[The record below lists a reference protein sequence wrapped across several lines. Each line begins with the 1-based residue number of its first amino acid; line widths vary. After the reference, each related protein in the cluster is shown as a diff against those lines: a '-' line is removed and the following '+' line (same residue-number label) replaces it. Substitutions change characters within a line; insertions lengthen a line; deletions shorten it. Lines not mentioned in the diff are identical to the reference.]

1 MLVKII
7 SLALVGAFLGVILKK
22 YGKELVVFF
31 EIAIMAAA
39 VLIIS
44 RELKAQS
51 GIFGELFS
59 LYEGRELFLCI
70 LKGSAITV
78 LSRLASEVCR
88 ESGNSLMGEI
98 VEIGGRVMLVILALP
113 FVAEAAEIA
122 LAFIK

>member
-7 SLALVGAFLGVILKK
+7 SLALAGVFLGVILKK
-22 YGKELVVFF
+22 YSKELVVFL
-31 EIAIMAAA
+31 EIAILVAA
-39 VLIIS
+39 LFIIS
-44 RELKAQS
+44 GEIKNYSDLL
-51 GIFGELFS
+51 GELFS

-70 LKGSAITV
+70 FKGSAITV
-78 LSRLASEVCR
+78 LCRLASEVCR
-88 ESGNSLMGEI
+88 ESGNGLMGEI